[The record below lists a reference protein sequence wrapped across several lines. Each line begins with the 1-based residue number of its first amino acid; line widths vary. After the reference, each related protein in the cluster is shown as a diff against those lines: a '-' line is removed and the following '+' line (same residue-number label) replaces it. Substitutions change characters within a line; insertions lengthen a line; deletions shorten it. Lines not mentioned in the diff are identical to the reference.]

1 MIHVIK
7 VGSPAVGDP
16 RRTAGV
22 SRSRARFGAQIL
34 ALLALPLVAPP
45 AAGESAAAAVEAG
58 DFPPLRFGFSRN
70 ILDAVNE
77 SDGRAALRMHAET
90 IAKSDRI
97 AIIADLPL
105 LDGVPAI
112 RQALETGQVDLLTL
126 TAGEY
131 LALPPGAVTGPFI
144 AAANKGKFEEQ
155 YLLVVRNDRNIH
167 GLSGLKGS
175 HVLIQQGG
183 RAALSSV
190 WLEVLAMDAGL
201 GPLTTAFANVTAVG
215 KPSRLVLPVFFGQ
228 ADACVVTQR
237 SFEVM
242 KELNPQLGRQLSVI
256 ARSVPV
262 VPSLLCFRAG
272 VSPQLRERY
281 VNVARKMQTTVSGLQ
296 LLTIFQSDSLAV
308 LPPESLESARA
319 LLAQRA
325 HLMEATDTAR
335 SASARVMP

>member
-1 MIHVIK
+1 
-7 VGSPAVGDP
+7 
-16 RRTAGV
+16 
-22 SRSRARFGAQIL
+22 
-34 ALLALPLVAPP
+34 
-45 AAGESAAAAVEAG
+45 
-58 DFPPLRFGFSRN
+58 
-70 ILDAVNE
+70 
-77 SDGRAALRMHAET
+77 
-90 IAKSDRI
+90 
-97 AIIADLPL
+97 
-105 LDGVPAI
+105 
-112 RQALETGQVDLLTL
+112 
-126 TAGEY
+126 
-131 LALPPGAVTGPFI
+131 
-144 AAANKGKFEEQ
+144 
-155 YLLVVRNDRNIH
+155 
-167 GLSGLKGS
+167 
-175 HVLIQQGG
+175 
-183 RAALSSV
+183 
-190 WLEVLAMDAGL
+190 MDAGL

-262 VPSLLCFRAG
+262 VPSFLCFRAG